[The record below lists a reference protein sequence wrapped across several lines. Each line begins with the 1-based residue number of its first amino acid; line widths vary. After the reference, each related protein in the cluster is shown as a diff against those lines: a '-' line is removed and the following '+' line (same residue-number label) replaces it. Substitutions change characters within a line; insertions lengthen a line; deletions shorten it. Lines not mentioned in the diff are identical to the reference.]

1 MNIFN
6 PLLRPPLFTPG
17 YVGLAQAQ
25 QQAATQALLM
35 QNQQSFMAY
44 LAGKFEV
51 HLSIGLV
58 HKIFVKLKLPPFNKF
73 KRKKILNPLKRNPN
87 FWTNQIPL
95 IQGYYRH
102 DQMLRRMGRLADE
115 PVELRLFER
124 KLKLQRVRQDQ
135 QVVLKVIC
143 P

>member
-25 QQAATQALLM
+25 QQAATHALLM

-51 HLSIGLV
+51 HLSTGLF

-73 KRKKILNPLKRNPN
+73 KKKKILNPLKRNPN
-87 FWTNQIPL
+87 FWTNQTPL
-95 IQGYYRH
+95 IQDYYRH
-102 DQMLRRMGRLADE
+102 DQMLLRMGHLADE
-115 PVELRLFER
+115 LVELRLFER
-124 KLKLQRVRQDQ
+124 KLK
-135 QVVLKVIC
+135 
-143 P
+143 

>member
-51 HLSIGLV
+51 HLSTGLV

-87 FWTNQIPL
+87 FWTNQIPST
-95 IQGYYRH
+95 QGYYRH
-102 DQMLRRMGRLADE
+102 DQMLRRMGHLADE

-124 KLKLQRVRQDQ
+124 QKLK
-135 QVVLKVIC
+135 
-143 P
+143 